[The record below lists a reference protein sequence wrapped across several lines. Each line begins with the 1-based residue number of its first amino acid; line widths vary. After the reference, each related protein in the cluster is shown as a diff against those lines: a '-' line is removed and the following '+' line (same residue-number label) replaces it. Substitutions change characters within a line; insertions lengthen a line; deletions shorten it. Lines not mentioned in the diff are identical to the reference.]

1 MNVAVIIILVLAF
14 ITSLLAII
22 GNEVINNVIKYFK
35 EKF

>member
-14 ITSLLAII
+14 VTSFLCII
-22 GNEVINNVIKYFK
+22 GNEVINDAIKYFK

>member
-1 MNVAVIIILVLAF
+1 MNVAVIIILILAF

-22 GNEVINNVIKYFK
+22 GNEAINDTIKYFK